1 MAFNYPP
8 SITRLHGVIVNHQLQ
23 GSDLPGFN
31 VKM

>member
-8 SITRLHGVIVNHQLQ
+8 SITRHRGIMVDHQLK
-23 GSDLPGFN
+23 GSDLPGFS